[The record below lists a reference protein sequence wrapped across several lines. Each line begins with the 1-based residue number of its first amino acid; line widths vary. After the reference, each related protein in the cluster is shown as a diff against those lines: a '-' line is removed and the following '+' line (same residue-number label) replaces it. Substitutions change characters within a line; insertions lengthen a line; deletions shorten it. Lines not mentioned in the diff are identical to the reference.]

1 VKIREEIRSG
11 LKEFRGSE
19 KVHRLYGGV
28 VCTDGV
34 RWLMDAADCWWLI
47 SIICSYQNEEVI
59 QHFGGYQ
66 FWNFTFQ
73 DNAGVVTARADSDKP
88 ILIS

>member
-1 VKIREEIRSG
+1 
-11 LKEFRGSE
+11 
-19 KVHRLYGGV
+19 
-28 VCTDGV
+28 
-34 RWLMDAADCWWLI
+34 MDAADCWWLI